1 MAKWMIMALGLLVC
15 VNVQADNNIT
25 SLGDNGI
32 KNWEPKVFDGESVYT
47 VKGYQGQVSLH
58 ATSQNAASGLL
69 LKQNIDLIATPHL
82 SWSWLIKNKLTGLDE
97 RTKQGDDYAARIYV
111 VIDKGVL
118 VWKSRSLNYVWSSN
132 QDEGLVWDNPFA
144 GSRVKMMSVKG
155 KHSNTNQWYQE
166 QRNVYADLIATFGDK
181 GSEAANRKAYQYINV
196 IAIMTDTDNSDSKAQ
211 TYYGDL
217 IFSAL
222 PN

>member
-1 MAKWMIMALGLLVC
+1 
-15 VNVQADNNIT
+15 
-25 SLGDNGI
+25 
-32 KNWEPKVFDGESVYT
+32 
-47 VKGYQGQVSLH
+47 
-58 ATSQNAASGLL
+58 
-69 LKQNIDLIATPHL
+69 
-82 SWSWLIKNKLTGLDE
+82 
-97 RTKQGDDYAARIYV
+97 
-111 VIDKGVL
+111 KGVL

-181 GSEAANRKAYQYINV
+181 GSEAANRKAYRYINV